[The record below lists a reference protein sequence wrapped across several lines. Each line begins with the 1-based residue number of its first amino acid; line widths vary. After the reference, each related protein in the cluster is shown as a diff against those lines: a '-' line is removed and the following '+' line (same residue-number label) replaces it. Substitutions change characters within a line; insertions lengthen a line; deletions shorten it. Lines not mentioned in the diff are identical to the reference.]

1 METTD
6 TTIENKEDSP
16 EEKELDLEPAHK
28 ILASYP
34 KSRRYLIP
42 ILQKIHVAYR
52 FLPPEVVELITED
65 LKVSKAQIYGV
76 ISFFPQLLTTEPGK
90 YILKLCTGTACF
102 VKGASIIAEKI
113 FEGYHIRETETDEKK
128 LFTLQTASCLG
139 NCGAAPI
146 LMVGDDFNGNLAPE
160 DTLGL
165 LAGYKDKGEEEVV
178 EEKQD

>member
-6 TTIENKEDSP
+6 TTVESKENSP
-16 EEKELDLEPAHK
+16 EEKELDLGPAHE
-28 ILASYP
+28 ILDSYP

-42 ILQKIHVAYR
+42 ILQKINSAYR
-52 FLPPEVVELITED
+52 FLPAEVVQLIMED
-65 LKVSKAQIYGV
+65 LNVSKAQIYGI
-76 ISFFPQLLTTEPGK
+76 ISFYPQLLITEPGK

-102 VKGASIIAEKI
+102 VKGSSIIAEKI

-146 LMVGDDFNGNLAPE
+146 LMVGDEFNGNLEPE
-160 DTLGL
+160 
-165 LAGYKDKGEEEVV
+165 KRSEEHTSEL
-178 EEKQD
+178 QSH